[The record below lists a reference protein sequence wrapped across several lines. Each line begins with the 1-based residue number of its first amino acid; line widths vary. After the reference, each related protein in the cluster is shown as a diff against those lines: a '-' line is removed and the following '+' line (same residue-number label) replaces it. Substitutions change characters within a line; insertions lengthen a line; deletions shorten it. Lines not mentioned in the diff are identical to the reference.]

1 MFSFIKKRPQQPAK
15 RSRPKNLAELV
26 DRMSRDIEARA
37 DLWLATTC
45 HNEDG
50 EMVAYAIPFKTELEA
65 LNYLDKEAKRITG
78 FGSDRINLAGRYDFT
93 DEPGVFYGQ
102 ILPLNVTDDL

>member
-1 MFSFIKKRPQQPAK
+1 MSEKKQA
-15 RSRPKNLAELV
+15 PKTAAELL

-50 EMVAYAIPFKTELEA
+50 EMVAYSIPFKTEIEA
-65 LNYLDKEAKRITG
+65 LNYLDMEAKRITG

-93 DEPGVFYGQ
+93 GEPGLFYGQ
-102 ILPLNVTDDL
+102 ILPLNITDDL